1 MLYSFFIMAS
11 TADLQI
17 AQGSDFNIS
26 LIVYDDF
33 GGIVDLTG
41 YTVRGVVKNR
51 YGDASSLFDMGPTIS
66 NAAGGEV
73 NISLKPSAT
82 KDFPVG
88 QFHYGIEVEKGDIA
102 FKPLNGNV
110 LVLPEVNS

>member
-1 MLYSFFIMAS
+1 MAS

-17 AQGSDFNIS
+17 VQGSDFNIS

-33 GGIVDLTG
+33 GAVVNLTG
-41 YTVRGVVKNR
+41 YIVRGLVKNR
-51 YGDASSLFDMGPTIS
+51 YGDASSLFDMAPTIT

-73 NISLKPSAT
+73 SISLNPSST

-102 FKPLNGNV
+102 FKALNGNV